1 MNTVYS
7 ENDPDFRP
15 TSACT
20 LSAIFDSKTDAA
32 AAVAR
37 LYDAGFGKEA
47 VHFMPN
53 VGDDGDG
60 SAAGAEPETVWD
72 QIQSWL
78 FPEGG
83 HARYSEHL
91 RRGGFVVSVIDVS
104 RSQYQLARN
113 ILDDDGSIDI
123 DERADQWRR
132 EGWSDKG

>member
-1 MNTVYS
+1 MNNVYS

-20 LSAIFDSKTDAA
+20 LSAIFDNRTDAA

-37 LYDAGFGKEA
+37 LYDSGFAKES

-53 VGDDGDG
+53 IDEGER
-60 SAAGAEPETVWD
+60 AATDAEPRKVWD
-72 QIQSWL
+72 QLQSWL
-78 FPEGG
+78 FPEGD

-104 RSQYQLARN
+104 KSQYQLARN

-132 EGWSDKG
+132 EGWNAKD